1 MTQKPYQLLI
11 AADSN
16 PTMSNTDQSK
26 VTLVKTDSKAIL
38 ASEGT
43 RSEPNKATKPVKTV
57 VKKAKKQIRSPEE
70 VPSEWDESNLSLK
83 SEKPKSAATV
93 VKKQARNTK
102 KKLTKTA
109 KSNDPVPNTDPF
121 KSNDKVSKLID
132 KDSISQ
138 LSFKK
143 LNREPLAKTI
153 DNAART
159 LSEQAPSANKLAVQV
174 DPVSEAAKTL
184 LNGPKIFNEPVD

>member
-93 VKKQARNTK
+93 AVVLPAK